1 MVNDELVNVNKRYR
15 ELFERFQSG
24 ACTSGASSSHMYSE
38 LVVTNS
44 SEQASN
50 DSPMNY
56 KFEKLINLN
65 EVCQTVLKQ

>member
-1 MVNDELVNVNKRYR
+1 MVNDELVNVNKKYR

-24 ACTSGASSSHMYSE
+24 ACASGSSSSHLYSE

-44 SEQASN
+44 SELASK

-65 EVCQTVLKQ
+65 EVCLSV